1 MTLSD
6 SLLHTL
12 CEHVQLVHPYN
23 PENVG
28 PCSIDLTLGAEI
40 RPEGN
45 GSRPFATAINLH
57 DEGAY
62 ELHPGDRIL
71 ATTAEVIH
79 MPRDRVG
86 FLMLRSTAA
95 RMGLEHSFSGLVDPL
110 FEGQLTL
117 ELKNDLR
124 THSILISPGMRL
136 VQLYVETVEGRVIHS
151 YDRVGWYQGQA
162 GPTVSNNRV
171 NSWYAAR
178 RSTTTRIA

>member
-117 ELKNDLR
+117 ELKNDLSN
-124 THSILISPGMRL
+124 HSIILSPGMRL
-136 VQLYVETVEGRVIHS
+136 VQLYVERVEGTVLKG
-151 YDRVGWYQGQA
+151 YDKTGHYQGQA
-162 GPTVSNNRV
+162 GPTMSNRLLK
-171 NSWYAAR
+171 
-178 RSTTTRIA
+178 